1 MQILSKKY
9 KTQQKSEKEKTV
21 RVTFARRKYNTMDFR
36 IEKDTMGEVKVPAD
50 KYWGA
55 QTERSRNNFKIGPA
69 ASMPLEI
76 VHGFAYL
83 KKAAA
88 YANHELGVLS
98 KEKRDSISQVCDE
111 ILEGKHDEQ
120 FPLVIWQTGSGTQS
134 NMNVNEVIAN
144 RAHELAGKKVGEGE
158 KTIKPNDD
166 VNKSQSSN
174 DTFPTGMHI
183 AAYKKIVEVTIPG
196 VGQLKDTLDKK
207 SKAFKDVVK
216 IGRTH
221 LMDATPLTLG
231 QEFSGYVSQLDHG
244 LKALKNTLDHLSELA
259 LGGTAVGT
267 GLNTPKDYDIV
278 VAKYIAE
285 FTGLPFKTA
294 PNKFEA
300 LAAHD
305 AIVESHGALKQL
317 AVSLNKIANDIRMM
331 ASGPRSGIG
340 EIIIPANEPGS
351 SIMPGKV
358 NPTQCE
364 ALTMVCAQV
373 AGNDVA
379 ITVGGTQGHYEL
391 NVFKP
396 VMAANI
402 LQSAQLLGDA
412 CVSFDENCAV
422 GIEPN
427 HETIK
432 KLLNNSLMLVTALN
446 TKIGYYK
453 AAEIANEAH
462 RNGTTLKEEA
472 VRLGYVTEKEYDE
485 WVKPEDMVGSLK

>member
-1 MQILSKKY
+1 
-9 KTQQKSEKEKTV
+9 
-21 RVTFARRKYNTMDFR
+21 MDFR
-36 IEKDTMGEVKVPAD
+36 IEKDTMGNVNVPAD
-50 KYWGA
+50 KLWGA
-55 QTERSRNNFKIGPA
+55 QTERSRNNFKIGAP

-76 VHGFAYL
+76 VYGFAYL

-88 YANHELGVLS
+88 YTNAELGVLDD
-98 KEKRDSISQVCDE
+98 EKRDLIAQVCDE
-111 ILEGKHDEQ
+111 ILDGKHDDQ

-144 RAHELAGKKVGEGE
+144 RAHQIAGKVIGEGE
-158 KTIKPNDD
+158 KTIQPNDD

-183 AAYKKIVEVTIPG
+183 AIYKKVVETTISGVIKLRNTLHNKSVT
-196 VGQLKDTLDKK
+196 
-207 SKAFKDVVK
+207 FKDVVK

-244 LKALKNTLDHLSELA
+244 LKALENTLPHLSELA

-267 GLNTPKDYDIV
+267 GLNTPDGYSEL
-278 VAKYIAE
+278 VAEYIAK
-285 FTGLPFKTA
+285 FTDLPFVSA
-294 PNKFEA
+294 DNKFEA

-305 AIVESHGALKQL
+305 ALVETHGALKQL

-373 AGNDVA
+373 MGNDVA
-379 ITVGGTQGHYEL
+379 VTVGGTQGHYEL

-396 VMAANI
+396 MMAANV
-402 LQSAQLLGDA
+402 LESAQLIGDA
-412 CVSFDENCAV
+412 CISFEAHCAS

-427 HETIK
+427 HEVIK
-432 KLLNNSLMLVTALN
+432 QLLNNSLMLVTALN

-453 AAEIANEAH
+453 AAEIANTAH
-462 RNGTTLKEEA
+462 KNGTTLREEA
-472 VRLGYVTEKEYDE
+472 INLGYVTAEDYDA
-485 WVKPEDMVGSLK
+485 WVKPQDMVGSLK

>member
-1 MQILSKKY
+1 
-9 KTQQKSEKEKTV
+9 
-21 RVTFARRKYNTMDFR
+21 MDFR

-50 KYWGA
+50 KLWGA
-55 QTERSRNNFKIGPA
+55 QTERSRNNFKIGKP

-76 VHGFAYL
+76 VYGFAYL

-88 YANHELGVLS
+88 HTNCELGVLS
-98 KEKRDSISQVCDE
+98 EEKRDLISSVCDE
-111 ILEGKHDEQ
+111 IIAGKHDAE

-144 RAHELAGKKVGEGE
+144 RAHQLAGNKIGEGD
-158 KTIKPNDD
+158 KTLQPNDD

-183 AAYKKIVEVTIPG
+183 AAYKKLVEVTIPG
-196 VGQLKDTLDKK
+196 VEQLHKTLDAKA
-207 SKAFKDVVK
+207 KAFDTIVK

-231 QEFSGYVSQLDHG
+231 QEFSGYASQLEHG
-244 LKALKNTLDHLSELA
+244 LIALKNTLPHLAEIA

-267 GLNTPKDYDIV
+267 GINTPKGYAPK
-278 VAKYIAE
+278 VADYIAQ
-285 FTGLPFKTA
+285 FTGLPFITA
-294 PNKFEA
+294 QNKFEA

-317 AVSLNKIANDIRMM
+317 AVSLNKIAHDIRML

-340 EIIIPANEPGS
+340 EIKIPANEPGS

-373 AGNDVA
+373 IGNDMA
-379 ITVGGTQGHYEL
+379 IAVGGMQGHFEL

-396 VMAANI
+396 VMAANF
-402 LQSAQLLGDA
+402 LESAELLGDA
-412 CVSFDENCAV
+412 CVSFEEHCAE
-422 GIEPN
+422 GIQPN
-427 HETIK
+427 TEVIK
-432 KLLNNSLMLVTALN
+432 KLVNNSLMLVTALN

-453 AAEIANEAH
+453 AAEIANTAH
-462 RNGTTLKEEA
+462 ENGTTLREEA
-472 VRLGYVTEKEYDE
+472 VNLGYLTEEEFDA
-485 WVKPEDMVGSLK
+485 WVKPEDMVGR

>member
-1 MQILSKKY
+1 MEY
-9 KTQQKSEKEKTV
+9 
-21 RVTFARRKYNTMDFR
+21 R
-36 IEKDTMGEVKVPAD
+36 IEKDTMGNVNVPAD
-50 KYWGA
+50 KLWGA
-55 QTERSRNNFKIGPA
+55 QTERSRNNFKIGAP

-76 VHGFAYL
+76 VYGFAYL

-88 YANHELGVLS
+88 YTNSELGVLDNS
-98 KEKRDSISQVCDE
+98 KRDLIAKVCDE
-111 ILEGKHDEQ
+111 ILEGKHDDQ

-144 RAHELAGKKVGEGE
+144 RAHQLAGKIVGEGD
-158 KTIKPNDD
+158 KTIQPNDD

-183 AAYKKIVEVTIPG
+183 AIYKKIAETTISG
-196 VGQLKDTLDKK
+196 VRKLRDTLYDK
-207 SKAFKDVVK
+207 SVEFKEVVK

-244 LKALKNTLDHLSELA
+244 LKALNNTLPHLAELA

-267 GLNTPKDYDIV
+267 GLNTPNGYDV
-278 VAKYIAE
+278 LVAKYIAE
-285 FTGLPFKTA
+285 FTDLHFVTA
-294 PNKFEA
+294 NNKFEA

-305 AIVESHGALKQL
+305 ALVETHGALKQL

-373 AGNDVA
+373 MGNDVA
-379 ITVGGTQGHYEL
+379 VTVGGTQGHYEL

-396 VMAANI
+396 LMAANV
-402 LQSAQLLGDA
+402 LQSAQLIGDA
-412 CVSFDENCAV
+412 CASFEEHCAN

-427 HETIK
+427 HEVIK
-432 KLLNNSLMLVTALN
+432 QLLNNSLMLVTALN

-453 AAEIANEAH
+453 AAEIANTAH
-462 RNGTTLKEEA
+462 KNGTTLKEEA
-472 VRLGYVTEKEYDE
+472 INLGYVTADDYDA
-485 WVKPEDMVGSLK
+485 WVKPENMVGILK